1 MESMDETDDGLP
13 VSESDSSARD
23 SQSTRA
29 SAQTR
34 PLSRDDRGEDN
45 LEEQARIKDQGTLLN
60 ACILLL
66 IYTYLTVSQYAI
78 AMLECRE
85 VYLPAEKRD
94 VSLLILEPSIECWGK
109 EHVGTAA
116 GPALAALV
124 VCVRLAPAPFPLA
137 HLNFPRY
144 TLGVPILMALLLK
157 WPSYLPSRMRL
168 IGTGFLRGAYKRS
181 SSNNELVLMGRRVL
195 LLVVTALTDGSRA
208 RILWGANDRTLLYA
222 RFFFV
227 NLILFASSVHHARRQ
242 PFKRA
247 LMNRI
252 ETACLSVLALLFN
265 GEVVVISLDSPSLQS
280 AMETVMSAV
289 QVAALAVLGFFVVL
303 ARWLEEGTIQ
313 ERFGGS
319 AVELRESLVS
329 SWELEEERNEEG
341 GGEVENERGSR
352 RERELESEVRRLRAE
367 LGRRQ

>member
-1 MESMDETDDGLP
+1 
-13 VSESDSSARD
+13 
-23 SQSTRA
+23 
-29 SAQTR
+29 
-34 PLSRDDRGEDN
+34 
-45 LEEQARIKDQGTLLN
+45 
-60 ACILLL
+60 
-66 IYTYLTVSQYAI
+66 
-78 AMLECRE
+78 
-85 VYLPAEKRD
+85 
-94 VSLLILEPSIECWGK
+94 
-109 EHVGTAA
+109 
-116 GPALAALV
+116 
-124 VCVRLAPAPFPLA
+124 
-137 HLNFPRY
+137 
-144 TLGVPILMALLLK
+144 MALLLK

-181 SSNNELVLMGRRVL
+181 SSNHELVLMGRRVL

-208 RILWGANDRTLLYA
+208 RILWGADARTLLYA

-227 NLILFASSVHHARRQ
+227 NLILFASFGHHARRQ

-367 LGRRQ
+367 LERR

>member
-1 MESMDETDDGLP
+1 M
-13 VSESDSSARD
+13 
-23 SQSTRA
+23 
-29 SAQTR
+29 
-34 PLSRDDRGEDN
+34 
-45 LEEQARIKDQGTLLN
+45 
-60 ACILLL
+60 
-66 IYTYLTVSQYAI
+66 
-78 AMLECRE
+78 
-85 VYLPAEKRD
+85 
-94 VSLLILEPSIECWGK
+94 
-109 EHVGTAA
+109 
-116 GPALAALV
+116 
-124 VCVRLAPAPFPLA
+124 
-137 HLNFPRY
+137 
-144 TLGVPILMALLLK
+144 
-157 WPSYLPSRMRL
+157 
-168 IGTGFLRGAYKRS
+168 
-181 SSNNELVLMGRRVL
+181 
-195 LLVVTALTDGSRA
+195 
-208 RILWGANDRTLLYA
+208 
-222 RFFFV
+222 
-227 NLILFASSVHHARRQ
+227 NLILFASFGHHARRQ

-329 SWELEEERNEEG
+329 SLELEEERNEEG

-352 RERELESEVRRLRAE
+352 RERELESEVRRLRVEHESEVRRLRAE